1 MAENSNIKV
10 VVTGA
15 SGFLGRAVAKEARR
29 RGYHVIGTGLRR
41 AGGDLVRL
49 DLTDD
54 AAITDFVAREKPH
67 AIIHCAA
74 EKSPQAA
81 AANRTAVE
89 QINVKASGQLAR
101 AASKQGAFLV
111 YVSTE
116 YVFDGRNPPYA
127 EDSATNPLN
136 VYGQTKLDGERA
148 ILGAC
153 PKGAAVLRVP
163 LLYGETIDPAE
174 SAFDGLIKML
184 GQSRG
189 KTVEVDA
196 WQHRFPVCTD
206 DVARVLVDMA
216 AKGCSDR
223 REDVVGVFQFAAT
236 EMLTRYDMCVVLADI
251 LKIKDVALV
260 PLEEQQK
267 GDGVERPWDTRM
279 STGALQ
285 RAGISVEY
293 VPFKQWWAQH
303 LSKQKAT

>member
-1 MAENSNIKV
+1 MADNSNIKV